1 MGLCGA
7 RASDVARGVSGTN
20 GRKRGRRR
28 GGLGSA
34 NERKGL
40 TLSWSVMVSCWFQ
53 AVAMA
58 VPVRDRVPSRANEL
72 CVVSHAYRLNGRSRA
87 CTAHKPPEFGCGQSA
102 PPRTRRGRNQTAT
115 SITYLGLR
123 VDGGDAGAAR
133 ADVAVGHARLAV
145 QPGVAVPVRR
155 ARLPHLQRTPSIL
168 THQFPPPTN

>member
-1 MGLCGA
+1 
-7 RASDVARGVSGTN
+7 
-20 GRKRGRRR
+20 
-28 GGLGSA
+28 
-34 NERKGL
+34 
-40 TLSWSVMVSCWFQ
+40 MVSCWFQ

-155 ARLPHLQRTPSIL
+155 ARLPHLHCNVRTRTPSIL